1 VGVLTEP
8 AAPAPAARHQERL
21 WPGVAGWVAVIGLAA
36 MLGIALVPVGPVW
49 GAVGGLVGLLA
60 GVAVVVRAADRV
72 VVADGELRA
81 GVAHVPVTLL
91 RDPRALDAAQA
102 RHELGPGLDAR
113 AHLAQR
119 GWVRTAVRVDLDD
132 PADPTPY
139 WLVSTRRPQEL
150 VAALLAAG
158 ARVTPAD

>member
-1 VGVLTEP
+1 VSVG
-8 AAPAPAARHQERL
+8 
-21 WPGVAGWVAVIGLAA
+21 
-36 MLGIALVPVGPVW
+36 
-49 GAVGGLVGLLA
+49 
-60 GVAVVVRAADRV
+60 
-72 VVADGELRA
+72 DGELRA
-81 GVAHVPVTLL
+81 GAAHVPVTLL

-139 WLVSTRRPQEL
+139 WLVSTRRPQAL

-158 ARVTPAD
+158 ARVTSADAPGHDDAARP